1 MSTPN
6 VVFHPLG
13 IQEFLMRS
21 KPLAQ
26 FTLPILLAS
35 TAIAQVPSYSVEF
48 LGAGSSANALNEL
61 GVAVGSMKLPGNV
74 TCAAISYPGQ
84 PFTPLPLP
92 AGYLSSSAYDV
103 NDSGLVVGVV
113 STSTVPNM
121 SAHAVAWRVTS
132 GGYVVDVLG
141 EPAGDL
147 YSYAT
152 GVNNLGDIVGSSGTV
167 PWAYVT
173 HGVHYTST
181 GPVIL
186 PGLSSEVADVNGNR
200 KVLARNEL
208 FDLNTG
214 QVQFI
219 ALPPGI
225 WQGFGGAAMNEL
237 DGVCGYIQGN
247 SSTCPSFPMRYRPT
261 DGWLTVGG
269 CATAT
274 AATAINDLG
283 DVLTYVYFGG
293 SRVRFEGIGDFPIGQ
308 LIDPSQGNWLVQ
320 WYGASDINNRR
331 QILCGVQDPV
341 SMQTGSARLT
351 NMDPV
356 TLFCAGDGG
365 GAACPCG
372 NDSANGANAGCLHSL
387 GTGGTLRANGT
398 PSITADSLVLEGM
411 EMPNSSALYFQ
422 GTTRA
427 GSGAG
432 VAFGDGLRCA
442 SGTTI
447 RLGTKA
453 NAAGVSQYPDAG
465 DPSVSIRGANSA
477 GAVRTYQVWYRNA
490 AAYCTAS
497 TFNLTNGVEL
507 VWAM

>member
-1 MSTPN
+1 
-6 VVFHPLG
+6 
-13 IQEFLMRS
+13 MRS
-21 KPLAQ
+21 KSLAP

-35 TAIAQVPSYSVEF
+35 AAIAQTPSYSVEF
-48 LGAGSSANALNEL
+48 LGAGSSASALNEL
-61 GVAVGSMKLPGNV
+61 GVAVGSMKIAGDV
-74 TCAAISYPGQ
+74 TCAAISFPGQ
-84 PFTPLPLP
+84 GFTPLPLP
-92 AGYLSSSAYDV
+92 AGYLSSTAYDI

-121 SAHAVAWRVTS
+121 SAHAVAWRPTAS
-132 GGYVVDVLG
+132 GYIADVLG

-147 YSYAT
+147 HSYAT

-173 HGVHYTST
+173 HGVHYTSA

-186 PGLSSEVADVNGNR
+186 QGLSSEVADVNDNR

-214 QVQFI
+214 QVELI

-225 WQGFGGAAMNEL
+225 WQGFGAAAMNEL

-247 SSTCPSFPMRYRPT
+247 SSTCASFPMRYRPT

-308 LIDPSQGNWLVQ
+308 LIHPSQGNWLVQ

-341 SMQTGSARLT
+341 SLQTGSARLT
-351 NMDPV
+351 NMDSV
-356 TLFCAGDGG
+356 MLFCAGDGG
-365 GAACPCG
+365 GTACPCG
-372 NDSANGANAGCLHSL
+372 NNSASGANEGCLNSL
-387 GTGGTLRANGT
+387 GSGGQLRASGT
-398 PSITADSLVLEGM
+398 PSIANDSLVLQASS
-411 EMPNSSALYFQ
+411 MPNSFGLYFQ
-422 GTTRA
+422 GTTRTS
-427 GSGAG
+427 SGAG
-432 VAFGDGLRCA
+432 FAFGDGLLCA
-442 SGTTI
+442 GGSAV

-453 NAAGVSQYPDAG
+453 AAAGASQYPGVG
-465 DPSVSIRGANSA
+465 DPSVSSGGGNSA
-477 GAVRTYQVWYRNA
+477 GAVRTYQVWYRDA
-490 AAYCTAS
+490 AAFCTSS
-497 TFNLTNGVEL
+497 TFNLTNGLEL
-507 VWAM
+507 VWAL